1 MPDASNP
8 NTDAPKLIIDTDWK
22 AQAQAEKE
30 KLAQKAAATKSAGP
44 GLKVPGATGAAAAGG
59 GASAGAGA
67 ASTGAA
73 GEAAEELKPFEEL
86 MRMLAMQSLSFL
98 GEVPDPR
105 TGQRMFAPEY
115 ARLYIDMLGSLEER
129 TKGNL
134 SKDEQEMLTGLLSDL
149 RMTWV
154 EMTKAV
160 AKAVQE
166 GKIKPSQMGG
176 GMGAG
181 GMGGVSGPGIVTP
194 GGM

>member
-44 GLKVPGATGAAAAGG
+44 SLKVPGGG
-59 GASAGAGA
+59 TA
-67 ASTGAA
+67 ASTGGAA
-73 GEAAEELKPFEEL
+73 GATAASGAAGGEGTEELKPFEEL
-86 MRMLAMQSLSFL
+86 MRMLAMQALSFL

-115 ARLYIDMLGSLEER
+115 ARLYIDMLGSLEDR

-176 GMGAG
+176 GMGGA

>member
-8 NTDAPKLIIDTDWK
+8 NTDAPKLIVDTDWK

-30 KLAQKAAATKSAGP
+30 KLAQKAAATKGAGP
-44 GLKVPGATGAAAAGG
+44 SLKVSGAGG
-59 GASAGAGA
+59 GVAGAGVGVGSAAGVAGAGA
-67 ASTGAA
+67 EA
-73 GEAAEELKPFEEL
+73 GEELKPFEEL
-86 MRMLAMQSLSFL
+86 LRMLAMQALSFL

-115 ARLYIDMLGSLEER
+115 ARLYIDMMGSLEER

-166 GKIKPSQMGG
+166 GKIKTVQPGQ
-176 GMGAG
+176 G
-181 GMGGVSGPGIVTP
+181 GMGGAGGPGIVTP
-194 GGM
+194 GGI

>member
-8 NTDAPKLIIDTDWK
+8 NPDAPKLIVDTDWK

-44 GLKVPGATGAAAAGG
+44 SLKMPGTAGTTAAGG
-59 GASAGAGA
+59 GAVA
-67 ASTGAA
+67 ASAA
-73 GEAAEELKPFEEL
+73 GTGTTGETGEELKPFEEL
-86 MRMLAMQSLSFL
+86 MRMLAMQTLSFL

-115 ARLYIDMLGSLEER
+115 ARLYIDMLGSLEDR

-134 SKDEQEMLTGLLSDL
+134 SKEEQDMLTGLLSDL

-166 GKIKPSQMGG
+166 GKIKTVQP
-176 GMGAG
+176 GAA
-181 GMGGVSGPGIVTP
+181 GMGGTGIVTP

>member
-8 NTDAPKLIIDTDWK
+8 NTDAPKLIVDTDWK

-44 GLKVPGATGAAAAGG
+44 TLKVGGAGGAGGGVGVGGGVGPSAGSAAGG
-59 GASAGAGA
+59 AEAG
-67 ASTGAA
+67 
-73 GEAAEELKPFEEL
+73 EELKPFEEL
-86 MRMLAMQSLSFL
+86 MRMLAMQALSFL

-115 ARLYIDMLGSLEER
+115 ARLYIDMMGSLEER

-166 GKIKPSQMGG
+166 GKIKTVQPGQGG
-176 GMGAG
+176 LGGAG
-181 GMGGVSGPGIVTP
+181 GPGIVTP

>member
-1 MPDASNP
+1 MPDAPNP
-8 NTDAPKLIIDTDWK
+8 NADASKLIVDTDWK

-44 GLKVPGATGAAAAGG
+44 SLKVPGAAAAGVPGATTSAAAAGG
-59 GASAGAGA
+59 AD
-67 ASTGAA
+67 A
-73 GEAAEELKPFEEL
+73 GEEIKPFDEL
-86 MRMLAMQSLSFL
+86 LRMLAMQALSFL
-98 GEVPDPR
+98 GEMPDPR

-115 ARLYIDMLGSLEER
+115 ARLYIDMMSSLESR

-134 SKDEQEMLTGLLSDL
+134 SAEEQEMLTGLLSDL

-166 GKIKPSQMGG
+166 GKIKTVQPGAAGIGG
-176 GMGAG
+176 P
-181 GMGGVSGPGIVTP
+181 GGVAGPGIVTP
-194 GGM
+194 GNM

>member
-1 MPDASNP
+1 MPEASNP

-44 GLKVPGATGAAAAGG
+44 GLKVPGVAGAPSASG

-67 ASTGAA
+67 AAAAGAA
-73 GEAAEELKPFEEL
+73 GEAEEELKPFGEL
-86 MRMLAMQSLSFL
+86 MRMLAMQALSFL

-134 SKDEQEMLTGLLSDL
+134 SKEEQEMLTGLLSDL

-176 GMGAG
+176 
-181 GMGGVSGPGIVTP
+181 VSGPGIVTP

>member
-8 NTDAPKLIIDTDWK
+8 NTDAPKLIVDTDWK

-30 KLAQKAAATKSAGP
+30 KLAQKAAATKGAGPSLKMTGAGSAAGGVAGGGGVGPSAG
-44 GLKVPGATGAAAAGG
+44 GAAA
-59 GASAGAGA
+59 GAE
-67 ASTGAA
+67 A
-73 GEAAEELKPFEEL
+73 GEEMKPFEEL
-86 MRMLAMQSLSFL
+86 MRMLAMQALSFL

-115 ARLYIDMLGSLEER
+115 ARLYIDMMGSLEER

-166 GKIKPSQMGG
+166 GKIKTVQPGQ
-176 GMGAG
+176 G
-181 GMGGVSGPGIVTP
+181 GMGGAGGPGIVTP